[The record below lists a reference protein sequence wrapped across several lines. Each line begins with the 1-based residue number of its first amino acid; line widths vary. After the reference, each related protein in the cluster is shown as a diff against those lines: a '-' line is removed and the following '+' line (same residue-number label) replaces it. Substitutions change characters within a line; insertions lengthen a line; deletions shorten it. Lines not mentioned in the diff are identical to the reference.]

1 MRRAA
6 ATSCTTASFLRLTP
20 ERGSRRVSS
29 CTATYAVQRRTWG
42 DAFRVR
48 IKLRR
53 TAVALAEAVRVAFG
67 EAANLALLRR
77 RNAASPRLSRLQ
89 GDPPMEV
96 IGDHRV
102 IELEARVAE
111 LEARL
116 GGVIRV
122 VAASRPLGRVLAGYG
137 VSADQE
143 RVVYAIVNEMAERHE
158 QGQVASFAEFEERI
172 THIIGQHHGDRQ
184 FVELIV
190 DALRIEQPAFKRLYT
205 KFTNAMALF
214 QH

>member
-1 MRRAA
+1 M
-6 ATSCTTASFLRLTP
+6 
-20 ERGSRRVSS
+20 
-29 CTATYAVQRRTWG
+29 
-42 DAFRVR
+42 
-48 IKLRR
+48 
-53 TAVALAEAVRVAFG
+53 EA
-67 EAANLALLRR
+67 
-77 RNAASPRLSRLQ
+77 
-89 GDPPMEV
+89 

-116 GGVIRV
+116 AGVIRV

-172 THIIGQHHGDRQ
+172 THIIGQHHGDRR

-190 DALRIEQPAFKRLYT
+190 DALRIEQPAFKRLYA